1 MLTRRPL
8 MEFLI
13 GFNSETWKRRITR
26 WFSSDSGKRFGAVW
40 GNGDFGRLGLGNL
53 DSQWSPVPCCSAFD
67 REMLKDIACGGAH
80 TLFLTGSKL
89 PFFVVLRLGY
99 GICSIM
105 YLLSIWGTLCYVSS
119 PADVES
125 NLLCLWRCQMCTSK
139 SSRIIPPP
147 LAESGR
153 VYATGLNN
161 FGQLGISDEKSFSI
175 VGYLILHHH
184 YLQW

>member
-8 MEFLI
+8 IEFLI

-80 TLFLTGSKL
+80 TLFLT
-89 PFFVVLRLGY
+89 
-99 GICSIM
+99 
-105 YLLSIWGTLCYVSS
+105 
-119 PADVES
+119 DVES
-125 NLLCLWRCQMCTSK
+125 NLLCL
-139 SSRIIPPP
+139 
-147 LAESGR
+147 
-153 VYATGLNN
+153 
-161 FGQLGISDEKSFSI
+161 
-175 VGYLILHHH
+175 
-184 YLQW
+184 